1 MDLPILTSAQM
12 RAAEGAAFARGV
24 EVEALMDKAGAGVAQ
39 AVTRFFQKPGKCIV
53 FAGKGHNAGD
63 ALVAADC
70 LRRLGWKIEV
80 RLAFQ
85 EADCS
90 GLMRKKLENLRRR
103 PPEILGATPS
113 RGGSTDLG
121 VILIELWAEA
131 AEQLSAAQEA
141 IAAEASAGTAGP
153 VIILDGLLG
162 LGAKPPLRDPIR
174 AACRS
179 INQLR
184 ANKGAY
190 VFAVDL
196 PTGLDGDSGK
206 ADRDCVV
213 ADFTVTI
220 GFAKPGLLAD
230 DALNFVGRLEVVQL
244 DELRSPEKKAKQVV
258 AAVPAFR
265 ELLPRRKFSTYKNQ
279 CGRIGVVAGSKGFI
293 GAALMT
299 SQGALR
305 AGAGLV
311 EVFVPE
317 EIYEVVAGAA
327 AMESMVKPLKS
338 YRDLL
343 KESADVWAVGPGLGK
358 SRAAEILEVIEKA
371 TQPMVIDADG
381 LNILAEK
388 ISTLKHCK
396 GKRLLTPHPGE
407 MKRLARDERETRA
420 KTATK
425 FCQRFPVTLLLKGS
439 RTIVAER
446 DRPLSY
452 NTTGNPGM
460 ATGGMGDILTGVCA
474 GLVGQG
480 LSLYD
485 AARLGAWL
493 CGRAAEIAI
502 FGGGQSEQSLLPRDV
517 LDHLGSAFNDLN
529 VLAS

>member
-1 MDLPILTSAQM
+1 M
-12 RAAEGAAFARGV
+12 RAAEEAAFARGV
-24 EVEALMDKAGAGVAQ
+24 EVEALMDKAGAGIAQ
-39 AVTRFFQKPGKCIV
+39 AVTRFFGKPGKCIV

-63 ALVAADC
+63 ALVAAER
-70 LRRLGWKIEV
+70 LRRRGWKIEV

-90 GLMRKKLENLRRR
+90 GLMRKKLDSLRRR

-113 RGGSTDLG
+113 RGGGTDAS
-121 VILIELWAEA
+121 VIIVELLEEA

-141 IAAEASAGTAGP
+141 MAAEAYLGTAAP
-153 VIILDGLLG
+153 LIILDGLLG

-174 AACRS
+174 AACRC
-179 INQLR
+179 INHLR
-184 ANKGAY
+184 TNKGAY

-206 ADRDCVV
+206 TDRDCVI

-230 DALNFVGRLEVVQL
+230 DALNFVGRLEVVES
-244 DELRSPEKKAKQVV
+244 DELWAPEKKTKEVV
-258 AAVPAFR
+258 AALPALC

-279 CGRIGVVAGSKGFI
+279 CGRIGVVAGSRGFI

-311 EVFVPE
+311 EAFVPE
-317 EIYEVVAGAA
+317 EIYEIVAGAA
-327 AMESMVKPLKS
+327 PMEAMVKPVQS

-343 KESADVWAVGPGLGK
+343 KEKTDVWALGPGLGT
-358 SRAAEILEVIEKA
+358 SRAGEVLELIEKA
-371 TQPMVIDADG
+371 KQSIVVDADA
-381 LNILAEK
+381 LNILSEK
-388 ISTLKHCK
+388 ISVLRRCK

-407 MKRLARDERETRA
+407 MKRLFLDHKEPRA
-420 KTATK
+420 ETATK
-425 FCQRFPVTLLLKGS
+425 FCHLFPVTLLFKGS

-460 ATGGMGDILTGVCA
+460 ATGGMGDVLTGVCA
-474 GLVGQG
+474 GLVAQG
-480 LSLYD
+480 LSLYN
-485 AARLGAWL
+485 AARVGAWL

-502 FGGGQSEQSLLPRDV
+502 FNDGQSEQSLLPRDV
-517 LDHLGSAFNDLN
+517 LDRLGEAFDEL
-529 VLAS
+529 SH

>member
-1 MDLPILTSAQM
+1 M
-12 RAAEGAAFARGV
+12 RAAEEAAFARGV

-39 AVTRFFQKPGKCIV
+39 AVTRFFRQPGKCIV
-53 FAGKGHNAGD
+53 FAGKGNNAGD
-63 ALVAADC
+63 ALVAAEC

-90 GLMRKKLENLRRR
+90 GLMRKKLESLRRR
-103 PPEILGATPS
+103 PPEILGARPS
-113 RGGSTDLG
+113 RSGGSDVG
-121 VILIELWAEA
+121 VMLVELFAEA
-131 AEQLSAAQEA
+131 AEGLSAAQEA
-141 IAAEASAGTAGP
+141 IAAEAYIATAAP
-153 VIILDGLLG
+153 LIILDGLLG

-174 AACRS
+174 GACRS

-184 ANKGAY
+184 TNKGAY

-196 PTGLDGDSGK
+196 PTGLDGESGK
-206 ADRDCVV
+206 ADRDCVI

-220 GFAKPGLLAD
+220 GFPKPGLLAD
-230 DALNFVGRLEVVQL
+230 DALN
-244 DELRSPEKKAKQVV
+244 
-258 AAVPAFR
+258 
-265 ELLPRRKFSTYKNQ
+265 
-279 CGRIGVVAGSKGFI
+279 
-293 GAALMT
+293 
-299 SQGALR
+299 
-305 AGAGLV
+305 LV
-311 EVFVPE
+311 VFVPE
-317 EIYEVVAGAA
+317 EIYEIVAGAA
-327 AMESMVKPLKS
+327 PMESMVKPLKS
-338 YRDLL
+338 YHDLL
-343 KESADVWAVGPGLGK
+343 KEKVDVWAVGPGLGK
-358 SRAAEILEVIEKA
+358 SRAAEVFELIEKA
-371 TQPMVIDADG
+371 KQPMVIDADS

-407 MKRLARDERETRA
+407 MKRLSPDEKETRA

-446 DRPLSY
+446 DRALSY

-474 GLVGQG
+474 GLLGQG
-480 LSLYD
+480 LSPYD

-502 FGGGQSEQSLLPRDV
+502 FGGSQSEQSLLPRDV
-517 LDHLGSAFNDLN
+517 LDHLGDAFHELK
-529 VLAS
+529 S

>member
-1 MDLPILTSAQM
+1 LDLPILTSVQM
-12 RAAEGAAFARGV
+12 RAAEEAAFARGV
-24 EVEALMDKAGAGVAQ
+24 EVEALMDKAGAGVAR
-39 AVTRFFQKPGKCIV
+39 AVTRFFGKPGRCIV
-53 FAGKGHNAGD
+53 FAGKGNNAGD
-63 ALVAADC
+63 ALVAAER
-70 LRRLGWKIEV
+70 LRQLGWTIEV

-90 GLMRKKLENLRRR
+90 GLMRKKLESLRRR
-103 PPEILGATPS
+103 PPEILGARPS
-113 RGGSTDLG
+113 RSGGSDVG
-121 VILIELWAEA
+121 VMLVELFAEA
-131 AEQLSAAQEA
+131 AEGLSAAQEA
-141 IAAEASAGTAGP
+141 IAAEAYIATAAP
-153 VIILDGLLG
+153 LIILDGLLG
-162 LGAKPPLRDPIR
+162 LGARPPLRDPIR

-184 ANKGAY
+184 TNKGAY

-196 PTGLDGDSGK
+196 PTGLDGESGK
-206 ADRDCVV
+206 ADRNCVI

-230 DALNFVGRLEVVQL
+230 DALNFVGGLEIVQL
-244 DELRSPEKKAKQVV
+244 DELRSPEKRAKEVV
-258 AAVPAFR
+258 AALPAFR

-279 CGRIGVVAGSKGFI
+279 CGRIGVVAGSRGFV

-317 EIYEVVAGAA
+317 EIYEIVAGAA
-327 AMESMVKPLKS
+327 PMESMVKPLKS
-338 YRDLL
+338 YHDLL
-343 KESADVWAVGPGLGK
+343 KEKVDVWAVGPGVGK
-358 SRAAEILEVIEKA
+358 SRAAEILELIEKA
-371 TQPMVIDADG
+371 KQPMVIDADG

-388 ISTLKHCK
+388 ISTLRHCK

-407 MKRLARDERETRA
+407 MKRLSPDEKETRA

-474 GLVGQG
+474 GLLGQG
-480 LSLYD
+480 LSPYD

-502 FGGGQSEQSLLPRDV
+502 FGGSQSEQSLLPRDV
-517 LDHLGSAFNDLN
+517 LDHLGDAFNEL
-529 VLAS
+529 

>member
-1 MDLPILTSAQM
+1 MNLPILTSTQM
-12 RAAEGAAFARGV
+12 RAAEEAAFARGV
-24 EVEALMDKAGAGVAQ
+24 EVEGLMDKAGAGVAE
-39 AVTRFFQKPGKCIV
+39 AVTRFFRKPGKCIV
-53 FAGKGHNAGD
+53 FAGKGNNAGD
-63 ALVAADC
+63 ALVAAER

-85 EADCS
+85 ERDCS
-90 GLMRKKLENLRRR
+90 GLMRKKLESLRRR

-113 RGGSTDLG
+113 RGSGVDLG
-121 VILIELWAEA
+121 VILVELFAEA
-131 AEQLSAAQEA
+131 AEELSAAEEA
-141 IAAEASAGTAGP
+141 LAAEAYIATAAP
-153 VIILDGLLG
+153 LIILDGLLG

-174 AACRS
+174 TACRS

-184 ANKGAY
+184 ATKGAY

-206 ADRDCVV
+206 TDRDCVV

-220 GFAKPGLLAD
+220 GSAKPGLLAD
-230 DALNFVGRLEVVQL
+230 DALNFVGRLEVVHL
-244 DELRSPEKKAKQVV
+244 DELRSPEKKAKEVV
-258 AAVPAFR
+258 AALPVVR

-279 CGRIGVVAGSKGFI
+279 CGRIGVVAGSRGFI

-317 EIYEVVAGAA
+317 EIYEIVAGAA
-327 AMESMVKPLKS
+327 PMESMVKPLPS

-343 KESADVWAVGPGLGK
+343 KQKADVWAVGPGLGK
-358 SRAAEILEVIEKA
+358 SRAAEILELIEKA
-371 TQPMVIDADG
+371 KQPMVIDADA

-388 ISTLKHCK
+388 TSTLKHCK

-407 MKRLARDERETRA
+407 MKRLLPDEKETRA

-502 FGGGQSEQSLLPRDV
+502 FGGSQSEQSLIPCDV
-517 LDHLGSAFNDLN
+517 LDHLGDAFNEL
-529 VLAS
+529 

>member
-1 MDLPILTSAQM
+1 MNLPILTSAQM
-12 RAAEGAAFARGV
+12 RAAEEAAFARGV
-24 EVEALMDKAGAGVAQ
+24 EVEALMDKAGTGVAQ
-39 AVTRFFQKPGKCIV
+39 AVTRFFRKPGKCIV
-53 FAGKGHNAGD
+53 FAGKGNNAGD
-63 ALVAADC
+63 ALVAAER
-70 LRRLGWKIEV
+70 LRRLGWNIEV

-90 GLMRKKLENLRRR
+90 GLMRKKLESLRRR
-103 PPEILGATPS
+103 RPEFLEATPS
-113 RGGSTDLG
+113 RGDGTDLG
-121 VILIELWAEA
+121 VILVELWAEA
-131 AEQLSAAQEA
+131 ADQVSAAQEA
-141 IAAEASAGTAGP
+141 IAMEAYLGTAAP
-153 VIILDGLLG
+153 LIILDGLLG

-179 INQLR
+179 INHLR
-184 ANKGAY
+184 ATRGAY

-206 ADRDCVV
+206 TDRDCVI

-244 DELRSPEKKAKQVV
+244 DELRSPEKKAREVV
-258 AAVPAFR
+258 SALPALR
-265 ELLPRRKFSTYKNQ
+265 DLLPRRKFSTYKNQ

-317 EIYEVVAGAA
+317 EIYEIVASAA
-327 AMESMVKPLKS
+327 PMESMVKPLRS

-343 KESADVWAVGPGLGK
+343 KEKTDVWAVGPGLGK
-358 SRAAEILEVIEKA
+358 SHAAEILELIEKA
-371 TQPMVIDADG
+371 KQPMVIDADG

-388 ISTLKHCK
+388 TSTLKHCK

-407 MKRLARDERETRA
+407 MKRLWPGEKETRA

-502 FGGGQSEQSLLPRDV
+502 FGGSQSEQSLLPRDV
-517 LDHLGSAFNDLN
+517 LDHLGDAFNELK
-529 VLAS
+529 S

>member
-1 MDLPILTSAQM
+1 LNLPILTSAQM
-12 RAAEGAAFARGV
+12 RAAEQAVFARGV
-24 EVEALMDKAGAGVAQ
+24 EVEALMDKAGTGVAQ
-39 AVTRFFQKPGKCIV
+39 AVTRFFRKPGKCIV

-63 ALVAADC
+63 ALVAAER

-90 GLMRKKLENLRRR
+90 GLMRKKLESLRRR

-113 RGGSTDLG
+113 RGGTDVG
-121 VILIELWAEA
+121 VMIVELLAEA

-141 IAAEASAGTAGP
+141 MAAEAYVGTAAP
-153 VIILDGLLG
+153 LIILDGLLG

-174 AACRS
+174 AACRC

-184 ANKGAY
+184 ANQGAY

-206 ADRDCVV
+206 TDRDCVI

-244 DELRSPEKKAKQVV
+244 DELRAPEKKAKEVV
-258 AAVPAFR
+258 AAPPAFR

-279 CGRIGVVAGSKGFI
+279 CGRIGVVAGSRGFI

-317 EIYEVVAGAA
+317 EIYEIVAGAA
-327 AMESMVKPLKS
+327 PMESMVKPLTS

-343 KESADVWAVGPGLGK
+343 KEKTDVWAVGPGLGK
-358 SRAAEILEVIEKA
+358 SHAAEILELIEKA
-371 TQPMVIDADG
+371 KQPMVIDADG

-407 MKRLARDERETRA
+407 MKRLSRGEKETRA

-425 FCQRFPVTLLLKGS
+425 FCHRFPATLLLKGS
-439 RTIVAER
+439 RTIVAEQ

-474 GLVGQG
+474 GLLGQG

-485 AARLGAWL
+485 TARLGAWL

-502 FGGGQSEQSLLPRDV
+502 FGGSQSEQSLLPRDV
-517 LDHLGSAFNDLN
+517 LDHLGTAFEEL
-529 VLAS
+529 